1 MRRIPSPCSGKKTM
15 GYLSDKDTRYERILN
30 RDLRDAG
37 VKEYCERHL
46 LLEP

>member
-1 MRRIPSPCSGKKTM
+1 MDSFYEKDPLSTLREDSGI
-15 GYLSDKDTRYERILN
+15 LATRCEHILN